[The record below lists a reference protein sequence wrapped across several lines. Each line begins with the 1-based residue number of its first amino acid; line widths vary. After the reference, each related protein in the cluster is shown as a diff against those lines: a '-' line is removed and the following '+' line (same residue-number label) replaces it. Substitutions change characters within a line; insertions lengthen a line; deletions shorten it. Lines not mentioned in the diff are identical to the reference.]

1 MIETIRWNGA
11 DIEVH
16 FTYYPARPGRISGPP
31 EDCYPD
37 EPSEFEIEQIVY
49 NSVDVTSL
57 FSDEDCA
64 VMMEIIERIL
74 ESDDE

>member
-11 DIEVH
+11 DIDVH

-37 EPSEFEIEQIVY
+37 EPSELEIEQIVY
-49 NSVDVTSL
+49 NSVNVTNL
-57 FSDEDCA
+57 FSDDDLIEITA
-64 VMMEIIERIL
+64 IIERLL
-74 ESDDE
+74 ESEDE

>member
-49 NSVDVTSL
+49 NSVNVTNL
-57 FSDEDCA
+57 FSDDDLIEVTA
-64 VMMEIIERIL
+64 IIERIL